1 MVVGLQQQKKTFHI
15 GMLSDIKITNGMI
28 IQWGQIFTS
37 QSAKDNISGYFTFP
51 IAMSPVSIIATG
63 NNDGDIIIT
72 RNWAST
78 GFDYS
83 IYDRLP
89 QYYAYI
95 SFSWIAIG
103 F

>member
-1 MVVGLQQQKKTFHI
+1 
-15 GMLSDIKITNGMI
+15 MI
-28 IQWGQIFTS
+28 IQWGSIFTS

-63 NNDGDIIIT
+63 NDYSDIITI
-72 RNWAST
+72 RNWTSA
-78 GFDYS
+78 GFDYF

-95 SFSWIAIG
+95 AFSWIAIG
-103 F
+103 Y